1 MAFWIGCVLESA
13 VFVEQIFI
21 VHLTIVITDNRTAAV
36 ET

>member
-1 MAFWIGCVLESA
+1 MVFWIGCVLESA

-21 VHLTIVITDNRTAAV
+21 VHLAIVITDNRTAAV